1 MSWRRTQTFRCSLLG
16 CVSGRVRRPPHALLG
31 EEPVT
36 PPKDVRDLDTS
47 PQETKPRDSLGMSIV
62 ERPKCGSLVTLQVW
76 VLGALQR
83 AARDIKQNSTNDD
96 RHGLKAKMNMGGL
109 CGDGAKEWDDRV
121 SRSKGPGC

>member
-1 MSWRRTQTFRCSLLG
+1 MG
-16 CVSGRVRRPPHALLG
+16 
-31 EEPVT
+31 
-36 PPKDVRDLDTS
+36 
-47 PQETKPRDSLGMSIV
+47 IV
-62 ERPKCGSLVTLQVW
+62 ERSKCGSLVTLQVW

-109 CGDGAKEWDDRV
+109 CGDGAKEWDDGV